1 VLRVGLQVSIGSL
14 CHLIGFWQGSN
25 RIAYDPSSDNPNKL
39 LNLIFAEW
47 YAILQN
53 DDGNRSRR
61 RPKSLTLDKF
71 A

>member
-1 VLRVGLQVSIGSL
+1 
-14 CHLIGFWQGSN
+14 
-25 RIAYDPSSDNPNKL
+25 L

-61 RPKSLTLDKF
+61 RPKSLALDKF
-71 A
+71 ANVHADLLYEHLIHRQGA